1 MLSIPISRREREGQS
16 GDQNIDG
23 LDRSNLG
30 RKEYQN
36 VGERKGK
43 RCDETKVQNNH
54 TPYVRLIHSTRNQFR
69 LCSSNPGSM
78 LAFCNAITS
87 AALGSDLGPTG
98 QANGS
103 GGGQEAKTGEEM
115 GLTDPKTP
123 RRETVPKRRLEGLER
138 NGRDGAASP
147 ETYHGYPLYIVI
159 FEPT

>member
-1 MLSIPISRREREGQS
+1 
-16 GDQNIDG
+16 
-23 LDRSNLG
+23 
-30 RKEYQN
+30 
-36 VGERKGK
+36 
-43 RCDETKVQNNH
+43 
-54 TPYVRLIHSTRNQFR
+54 
-69 LCSSNPGSM
+69 M

-147 ETYHGYPLYIVI
+147 ETYHGYHSTLSSSSPHNKTTK
-159 FEPT
+159 ESWRE